1 MANTSKAA
9 VFAFV
14 CLGAVAMMGLRGNA
28 NEEALLANEEAL
40 LARNSEMPTVDCD
53 IGDPFFACFSPQ
65 WGFPAGDLFIWD
77 QH

>member
-28 NEEALLANEEAL
+28 NEEALLA
-40 LARNSEMPTVDCD
+40 RNTEVPTVDCD

>member
-14 CLGAVAMMGLRGNA
+14 CLGAVAMMGLKGNA
-28 NEEALLANEEAL
+28 NEDEL
-40 LARNSEMPTVDCD
+40 LARSTEMPAVDCN
-53 IGDPFFACFSPQ
+53 IGDPFYACFSPE

-77 QH
+77 PH